1 MIYLDNAATTAMFP
15 ECLDIFR
22 KYAVEE
28 YFNPSALYA
37 PALTAAKA
45 VRSARE
51 RIAKVLGCNADNLIF
66 TASGSEA
73 DNFAITCGPRRKK
86 GKIIVSA
93 TEHAAVFNCAKAFAE
108 SGGYVFEVA
117 PCDNFGRVKFDE
129 FVSLLDEDVAF
140 VSIMH
145 VCNET
150 GALNDVKALCAEVR
164 KRCPNA
170 VFHSDGVQAF
180 CKFRFS
186 VADLG
191 VDLYSVSGHKIHAPK
206 GIGALYISPK
216 LNLRPF
222 VYGGGQEKNM
232 RSGTENVAGIC
243 SFGYA
248 AERMSASSAENFARQ
263 KELQKKLV
271 SALVAAYGD
280 FVRINTDV
288 ELSAGNI
295 VSFSMNGI
303 RGEVMLHFL
312 ESKGVIVGTGS
323 ACSSRKAAERI
334 PLALGLN
341 GAFSEGTLRISFD
354 ENTNDGDIDAFL
366 SAFAE
371 GVKFLGKYRRV

>member
-15 ECLDIFR
+15 QCLDIYK
-22 KYAVEE
+22 KYAVDE

-45 VRSARE
+45 VKSARE
-51 RIAKVLGCNADNLIF
+51 QIAKALGCSADNVIF

-73 DNFAITCGPRRKK
+73 DNFAITCGTRRKK

-93 TEHAAVFNCAKAFAE
+93 TEHAAVYNCAKAFAE
-108 SGGYVFEVA
+108 AGGYTFAVA
-117 PCDNFGRVKFDE
+117 PCDRYGAVIYDE
-129 FVSLLDEDVAF
+129 FVKLLDEDVAF
-140 VSIMH
+140 VSVMH

-150 GALNDVKALCAEVR
+150 GALNDIKALCAEVKR
-164 KRCPNA
+164 RCPDA

-180 CKFRFS
+180 CKLKVN

-206 GIGALYISPK
+206 GVGALYISPR
-216 LNLRPF
+216 LNLHPF
-222 VYGGGQEKNM
+222 IYGGGQERNL

-243 SFGYA
+243 AFGYA
-248 AERMSASSAENFARQ
+248 AERMNASIAETFDRQ
-263 KELQKKLV
+263 KRLQKKLTDGLA
-271 SALVAAYGD
+271 SEYGA
-280 FVRINTDV
+280 FVRINTD
-288 ELSAGNI
+288 LQHSGSNI

-312 ESKGVIVGTGS
+312 ESKGIIVGTGS
-323 ACSSRKAAERI
+323 ACSSKKAAERI
-334 PLALGLN
+334 PSALGLT

-354 ENTNDGDIDAFL
+354 ENTTESDIDSLLAAL
-366 SAFAE
+366 AD
-371 GVKFLGKYRRV
+371 GVKLLGKYRRV